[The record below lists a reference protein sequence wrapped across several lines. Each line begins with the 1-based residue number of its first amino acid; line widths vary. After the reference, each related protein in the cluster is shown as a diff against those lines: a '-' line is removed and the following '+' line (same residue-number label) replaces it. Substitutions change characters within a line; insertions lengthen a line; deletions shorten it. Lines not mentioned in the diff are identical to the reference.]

1 MSADKIEDCHP
12 GTWLGPGLSKCSG
25 SCLICAALHCS
36 YRQPHH
42 GECQSEQQQQGRQ
55 QQQDA
60 VWWAAAVEEHVVV
73 NASAF
78 RPLKEASWLAG
89 SCMAG
94 STWCSFMRRPRCCV
108 WAVLGC
114 SI

>member
-1 MSADKIEDCHP
+1 
-12 GTWLGPGLSKCSG
+12 
-25 SCLICAALHCS
+25 
-36 YRQPHH
+36 
-42 GECQSEQQQQGRQ
+42 
-55 QQQDA
+55 
-60 VWWAAAVEEHVVV
+60 VEEHVVV